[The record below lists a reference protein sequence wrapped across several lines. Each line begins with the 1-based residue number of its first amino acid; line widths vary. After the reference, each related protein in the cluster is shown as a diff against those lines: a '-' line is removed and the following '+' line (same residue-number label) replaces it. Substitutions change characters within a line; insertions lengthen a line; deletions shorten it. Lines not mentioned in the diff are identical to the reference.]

1 MSIVN
6 KVFLLTISN
15 LIYIIKVQYCLY
27 RSTLKVD
34 LSETVKFT
42 FIYNLGEK
50 VSFFKKGRF
59 GIVKGG
65 NFNKTI
71 FIKIK
76 FNNKIK

>member
-1 MSIVN
+1 MLSA
-6 KVFLLTISN
+6 LSET
-15 LIYIIKVQYCLY
+15 KVQYCLY

-59 GIVKGG
+59 GIVKGVL
-65 NFNKTI
+65 
-71 FIKIK
+71 IKE
-76 FNNKIK
+76 